1 MTQLSNIR
9 IPADCVL
16 DPLLVPMLDKLALD
30 RPKWL
35 FKVRNTNKYNRYRH
49 TSPITEG
56 PALPP
61 NTFFVREVDVYEND
75 ELLGTLGADWHHRR
89 GTAQRHCWY
98 VESWRINRE
107 RGPSNTMTSMK
118 MEIVIREAKKVF
130 KPKGLA
136 ELLANARPKISNAWY
151 HALRDLMSPFD
162 RLQGIKST
170 TDLQLYAFCIA
181 NNRDVD
187 MSKFDH
193 LVQQLRSPEFETMIA
208 NYELGKHLED
218 KANSNEVV
226 DVVIHDGMF
235 VVSEPNTDVP
245 QRMSYEEMPI
255 PWQERMAVLQL
266 VTDGELVRNTG
277 YRVNEHWYRIIK

>member
-1 MTQLSNIR
+1 M
-9 IPADCVL
+9 L

-35 FKVRNTNKYNRYRH
+35 FKVRSTNKYNRHRH
-49 TSPITEG
+49 TSPISEG
-56 PALPP
+56 PSLPP
-61 NTFFVREVDVYEND
+61 NTYYVREVDVFEND
-75 ELLGTLGADWHHRR
+75 EELGTVGADWHHRR
-89 GTAQRHCWY
+89 GNAQRYCWY
-98 VESWRINRE
+98 VESWRIDRE
-107 RGPSNTMTSMK
+107 RGPSNTKTSMK
-118 MEIVIREAKKVF
+118 MEIIVREAKKVF
-130 KPKGLA
+130 KPKGLT
-136 ELLANARPKISNAWY
+136 ELLANAKPKISSAWY
-151 HALRDLMSPFD
+151 HALRDLMAPFD
-162 RLQGIKST
+162 RLTGIKSP

-181 NNRDVD
+181 NNRDID

-193 LVQQLRSPEFETMIA
+193 LMQQLRSPEFETMIA

-218 KANSNEVV
+218 KANSNDVV

-277 YRVNEHWYRIIK
+277 YRVNGQWYRIIK

>member
-35 FKVRNTNKYNRYRH
+35 FKVKNSNKYNRYRH
-49 TSPITEG
+49 TSAIHEG

-61 NTFFVREVDVYEND
+61 NTYYVREVDVYEND
-75 ELLGTLGADWHHRR
+75 EALGTLGADWHHRR
-89 GTAQRHCWY
+89 GNPQKYCWY

-130 KPKGLA
+130 KPKGLT
-136 ELLANARPKISNAWY
+136 ELMANAKPKIGSAWY
-151 HALRDLMSPFD
+151 HALRDLMAPFD
-162 RLQGIKST
+162 RLSGIKSP

-218 KANSNEVV
+218 KANSNNVV